1 MWTLDLLLL
10 VAAVFVFAGFVKGVI
25 GLGLPTVVLA
35 LLTVAVGLKEAMALM
50 LIPSFLTNVW
60 QGALGG
66 HLRMILQRLWPLLLA
81 ACLVIWLGAE
91 LLTRLDV
98 AWLSALLGGTLWT
111 YALVG
116 LLAPK
121 LPTPGK
127 AEVWVSPLVGAVN
140 GLLTGLTGSF
150 VVPAVPYLQSLG
162 LPRDAFV
169 QAMGVLFTVSTVA
182 LAVALGAQELF
193 TVELGVLSGLAFIPA
208 LLGMFAGTWVRGRL
222 TESRFRR
229 VFFLSLLVLGAYIV
243 LRAVAG

>member
-1 MWTLDLLLL
+1 
-10 VAAVFVFAGFVKGVI
+10 
-25 GLGLPTVVLA
+25 
-35 LLTVAVGLKEAMALM
+35 
-50 LIPSFLTNVW
+50 
-60 QGALGG
+60 
-66 HLRMILQRLWPLLLA
+66 
-81 ACLVIWLGAE
+81 
-91 LLTRLDV
+91 
-98 AWLSALLGGTLWT
+98 
-111 YALVG
+111 
-116 LLAPK
+116 
-121 LPTPGK
+121 
-127 AEVWVSPLVGAVN
+127 VN

-193 TVELGVLSGLAFIPA
+193 TVELGVLSGLALIPA